1 MLRVAASVTPCVRCG
16 RMGLDAG
23 CVGGPAR
30 AHRALRRDMALSTL
44 TLYRLVPIMKM
55 TTLASIAA
63 PGMANPMA
71 QEICSWTYT
80 MTIDAMR
87 EPMLTEK

>member
-1 MLRVAASVTPCVRCG
+1 
-16 RMGLDAG
+16 
-23 CVGGPAR
+23 
-30 AHRALRRDMALSTL
+30 MALSTL